1 MSFNYYSF
9 KNNTYDNYP
18 VHLVFIC
25 IYSSKVTAEIIL
37 LSEGKDVN
45 YKNITLLT

>member
-9 KNNTYDNYP
+9 KNNTYDNCP
-18 VHLVFIC
+18 VHLVFIR
-25 IYSSKVTAEIIL
+25 IYSSKVTEIIL